1 MTPRGI
7 NASGFYGITP
17 MHIHPYATKVCT
29 KVILDTFYAIQ
40 DFGTATRRTYP
51 IINVRLLP
59 SEEGVVAGG
68 AFNLPAAHI
77 IAHKENLCTI
87 SLSCACLDTHSST
100 AHKWAWLSANVL

>member
-7 NASGFYGITP
+7 NAGGFYGIAP

-29 KVILDTFYAIQ
+29 KVILDTFYTVQ
-40 DFGTATRRTYP
+40 DFGTATGRTYP

-59 SEEGVVAGG
+59 SGEGVAAGG

-77 IAHKENLCTI
+77 IAHKENLCTTFLVCMPGHAFI
-87 SLSCACLDTHSST
+87 HSP
-100 AHKWAWLSANVL
+100 

>member
-29 KVILDTFYAIQ
+29 KVILDTFYTIQ

-51 IINVRLLP
+51 IINERLLP

-77 IAHKENLCTI
+77 IALNENLCTI
-87 SLSCACLDTHSST
+87 SLPCAFLDTHSST